1 MTKSAEQQT
10 GGVGRREEATEALLD
25 AAERLLLEV
34 GHAGITTRGV
44 ATEAGVN
51 HGLVHYY
58 FGSMEE
64 LLLQVLERFSERLLT
79 RQRAMYGAE
88 GSFVEKWRQAMRW
101 LDEDVA
107 SGYPKVWGELQA
119 MAWNHPE
126 MRARVAQVDAEWRQ
140 LLREELA
147 RGLEELRID
156 RDAFPLEAVMALV
169 MSFNRGVQF
178 EQLAGIH
185 AGHRELIDWIDGWLA
200 TQERAA

>member
-1 MTKSAEQQT
+1 MTKSRAS
-10 GGVGRREEATEALLD
+10 GVGRREEATEALLD
-25 AAERLLLEV
+25 AAERLLIEI

-44 ATEAGVN
+44 AAEAGVN

-64 LLLQVLERFSERLLT
+64 LLLQVLERFSGRLLT
-79 RQRAMYGAE
+79 RQRAMYGAQ
-88 GSFVEKWRQAMRW
+88 GSFVDKWRRAMQW

-126 MRARVAQVDAEWRQ
+126 MRARVAGVDAEWRQ

-147 RGLEELRID
+147 RGLDELEID

-178 EQLAGIH
+178 EQLAGIDT
-185 AGHRELIDWIDGWLA
+185 GHRELIDWIDGWLA
-200 TQERAA
+200 ARERAA